1 MDWLPQVAVLIVQG
15 RVHRAGFDAK
25 GRRERMREEHR
36 ARLDLE
42 PAIRGCG
49 GIVLGNL
56 QAGWGRQEGP
66 GQSMGESY
74 SGPPLPTSL
83 SVLVGRGG
91 A

>member
-1 MDWLPQVAVLIVQG
+1 MDWLPPGAVLIVEG
-15 RVHRAGFDAK
+15 GVHRAGFDAK
-25 GRRERMREEHR
+25 GRGGRVREEHR
-36 ARLDLE
+36 ARLELE

-49 GIVLGNL
+49 GIVQGNF

-66 GQSMGESY
+66 GQSTGESC
-74 SGPPLPTSL
+74 SGLSL